1 MLGLNNHEGITTKR
15 LFMQR
20 GLSKYDIIYKMYLK
34 QEGNVKNV
42 LTKDKLV
49 RIKK

>member
-34 QEGNVKNV
+34 QEGNVKKR
-42 LTKDKLV
+42 THK
-49 RIKK
+49 R